1 MHDRDRIPAAS
12 PTRCREVRLARAPR
26 GAKAPSVASDRGD
39 VARDPRANPRKTM
52 SASSTQT
59 VRSNRPAR
67 VGAVLAL
74 AVVTVASSTLASASP
89 AMADA
94 EVFESPAVFATA
106 SAASAASAT
115 SATSAGGLPAAT
127 PQSVHESSAAVW
139 EAKRSSALLA
149 AQRITDSHEADE
161 VQAVAAAKA
170 ATAAK
175 AAKAAKAAAAE
186 AKRAKRAQRA
196 RAASAN
202 WPGQGSSSTEAF
214 RRCVVKRES
223 EGQYNVV
230 DPSGTW
236 FGAYQFAMGTSNEA
250 ARRMGRRDL
259 VGVPAN
265 QWSRSEQDA
274 AFYVIYQGGAGRG
287 HWAGGRYAC

>member
-1 MHDRDRIPAAS
+1 
-12 PTRCREVRLARAPR
+12 
-26 GAKAPSVASDRGD
+26 
-39 VARDPRANPRKTM
+39 
-52 SASSTQT
+52 
-59 VRSNRPAR
+59 
-67 VGAVLAL
+67 
-74 AVVTVASSTLASASP
+74 
-89 AMADA
+89 MADA

-106 SAASAASAT
+106 SAESAEAIDAL
-115 SATSAGGLPAAT
+115 AAVANQPADES
-127 PQSVHESSAAVW
+127 QSAVW
-139 EAKRSSALLA
+139 EAKRSSALML
-149 AQRITDSHEADE
+149 AQRIADSHEADE
-161 VQAVAAAKA
+161 AQAKA
-170 ATAAK
+170 AQAK
-175 AAKAAKAAAAE
+175 ALAAREAAAE
-186 AKRAKRAQRA
+186 AKRAKRAERA

-223 EGQYNVV
+223 EGHYNVV

>member
-1 MHDRDRIPAAS
+1 MHDRDRTPAAS
-12 PTRCREVRLARAPR
+12 LTRCREVCLARAPR
-26 GAKAPSVASDRGD
+26 EANASAVARDRGD

-52 SASSTQT
+52 SASRTQT

-106 SAASAASAT
+106 SVESAEAIDALAAVANQ
-115 SATSAGGLPAAT
+115 PADES
-127 PQSVHESSAAVW
+127 QSAVW
-139 EAKRSSALLA
+139 EAKRSSALML
-149 AQRITDSHEADE
+149 AQRIADSHEADE
-161 VQAVAAAKA
+161 AQAKA
-170 ATAAK
+170 RAARQE
-175 AAKAAKAAAAE
+175 AAQAAAE
-186 AKRAKRAQRA
+186 AKRAKRAERA

-202 WPGQGSSSTEAF
+202 SPGRGSSATEAF

-223 EGQYNVV
+223 EGRYNVV

-265 QWSRSEQDA
+265 QWSRGEQDA